1 MKVTLQQKI
10 TFGVLGLAAI
20 AFVVD
25 RCTSSSTPAAALAMV
40 PAAPKVGA
48 AARAAAAKA
57 ATNNAPASESL
68 ASLASF
74 SERLQQVAGAQQV
87 DAAHA
92 NDAFVPSTQWA
103 GSRRE
108 NDSDAAERL
117 AAANQFREHHKLLA
131 VILSGKGGIALLD
144 GKPLR
149 PGQSIEGF
157 KLTEIHERSAIFTRG
172 QAQVQLNVVAPATA
186 SEKVEIQRAGSGE
199 GWQ

>member
-25 RCTSSSTPAAALAMV
+25 RCTSTPA
-40 PAAPKVGA
+40 PASASAVVRPVAKVGA
-48 AARAAAAKA
+48 AVRAAVAKA
-57 ATNNAPASESL
+57 SINTIPASDNL

-74 SERLQQVAGAQQV
+74 SERLQQIAGAEHV
-87 DAAHA
+87 DTLHV
-92 NDAFVPSTQWA
+92 NDAFVPSVQWA
-103 GSRRE
+103 GARHE
-108 NDSDAAERL
+108 TDSDAADRL
-117 AAANQFREHHKLLA
+117 AAANQFREHHKLIA
-131 VILSGKGGIALLD
+131 VMLSGKGGIALLD

-149 PGQSIEGF
+149 PGQLADGF
-157 KLTEIHERSAIFTRG
+157 KLTELHERSAVFTRG
-172 QAQVQLNVVAPATA
+172 QAQVQLNVVAPATT